1 MNWNH
6 ACANFLT
13 EIPATKTES
22 HVLSGPLT
30 PVSLWV
36 FKFRSFA
43 VSDVPLDW
51 RCVRDLVLQQRRSQ
65 RTASFLACTSDFK
78 AVNEPSR
85 LKITRDHWRSLKYL
99 LCICYVWKVLDFVLA
114 FDQKVGARFHSEAD
128 ATKAARSGSATSV
141 LAVNSYISWHQLTW

>member
-6 ACANFLT
+6 AKSPPPRRSLMFCQVH
-13 EIPATKTES
+13 S
-22 HVLSGPLT
+22 H
-30 PVSLWV
+30 LWV

-43 VSDVPLDW
+43 VSNVPLDW
-51 RCVRDLVLQQRRSQ
+51 RCVRDLVLQQRRNQ

-99 LCICYVWKVLDFVLA
+99 LCLKGFGLCTHA

-141 LAVNSYISWHQLTW
+141 LAANSYISWHQLTSADMIEITIIT